1 MKKIT
6 KKFFAL
12 LLTMFMLA
20 SLIPFAALA
29 EGGGEISPSEEI
41 QSEFSVENGY
51 APDPDWKN
59 EHHVIADNFCGI
71 PGVSA
76 VCDVFAYIGKSNTT
90 VYVCDI
96 TITIGKEVD
105 SDELLIS
112 DILSNIGNGIV
123 TMPGGYIRFNI
134 HIVDNSGN
142 NYRYLPGSL
151 DMSTPDWVYIDY
163 REYGHPEV
171 NNRGKFTWNST
182 FEDLGFTNST
192 SFKGEYLEF
201 ADALMNKYRDQFDG
215 NFSLTN
221 PDGTANYDACNTVL
235 ERVLD
240 NYYIDYFNK
249 RRREENQNQITSL
262 AELTLNEVEVVA
274 KPGHSANIVDNSK
287 MLNEEI
293 SKHIYWRYF
302 YEHCLHAGDSTLVP
316 NADQQYWNVYH
327 DYADKNGEPYAYMQ
341 QLFAN
346 SIDTRTTMKFG
357 VQLVGPDTQNAYQNY
372 LFPIL
377 MPASFTLVKPAD
389 EKEDLPGLKKWI
401 VTILDVED
409 QFVPVDEEGNLVIP
423 EPPEGYEVIGPILE
437 DRSNEDGT
445 TSKWLTGWKI
455 KVKSDTIGAGDTVD
469 FLLESNLGTD
479 FLNVFPANWP
489 LNDSH
494 DPADYNW
501 TVVDFGNYVFT
512 FHDVMAQELV
522 LNVDSFIVKVG
533 DYTLLPSEYTLV
545 QNLENGCTFE
555 IVIDKLVQL
564 FLDGKFNYEE
574 IGTLPITVEYRATAN
589 EALSA
594 GSYINRAWV
603 TANGYITPED
613 QVEVRTYALQVYKHD
628 SAELAPEEPGYTP
641 MPLAGAIFNLYKAE
655 QGHEVTDES
664 GNVIGW
670 EPNEDEQPFKQ
681 GTTNENGQ
689 LINIE
694 TGKPI
699 FDGLDAGTYY
709 IVEVQAPDG
718 YVCDRNYYPINIG
731 GNNDGT
737 PVVLVGFTYTYD
749 VPNVLVPHTGGTGTV
764 IFSVVGACMLVCAG
778 AMYIIY
784 RRRLRTEA

>member
-1 MKKIT
+1 
-6 KKFFAL
+6 
-12 LLTMFMLA
+12 MFMLA

-29 EGGGEISPSEEI
+29 EGEGGISPSDEI
-41 QSEFSVENGY
+41 QSEFSEGNGY
-51 APDPDWKN
+51 TPDPDWGN
-59 EHHVIADNFCGI
+59 EHHVIEDNFCEI

-76 VCDVFAYIGKSNTT
+76 VCDVFAYKGNSNTT

-96 TITIGKEVD
+96 TITIGKEVN

-112 DILSNIGNGIV
+112 NILSDIGNGIV

-163 REYGHPEV
+163 AEYGYPKV

-182 FEDLGFTNST
+182 FVDLGFDNPAA
-192 SFKGEYLEF
+192 FKGKYFDF
-201 ADALMNKYRDQFDG
+201 ATALMNKYRGQFDE

-221 PDGTANYDACNTVL
+221 SDGSANYDACNTVL
-235 ERVLD
+235 QRVLD
-240 NYYIDYFNK
+240 DYYIDYFNK
-249 RRREENQNQITSL
+249 DRSEDNKITSL
-262 AELTLNEVEVVA
+262 ADLTLEEVEVVA
-274 KPGHSANIVDNSK
+274 KPGHSATIVDNSE
-287 MLNEEI
+287 MLNDEI

-316 NADQQYWNVYH
+316 NKPADQQYWNVYH
-327 DYADKNGEPYAYMQ
+327 DYADKTGEPYAYMQ

-346 SIDTRTTMKFG
+346 SINTRTTMKFG
-357 VQLVGPDTQNAYQNY
+357 VKLDGPDTQNAYQNY

-389 EKEDLPGLKKWI
+389 EKEDFPSLKKWI

-409 QFVPVDEEGNLVIP
+409 QIVPVDQEGNLVIP

-437 DRSNEDGT
+437 RRSNEDGT
-445 TSKWLTGWKI
+445 TSEWLTGWKI

-479 FLNVFPANWP
+479 FLKVFPANWP
-489 LNDSH
+489 LNDSN

-501 TVVDFGNYVFT
+501 NVNEFGDYVFT

-522 LNVDSFIVKVG
+522 LNEDSFIVKVG
-533 DYTLLPSEYTLV
+533 DYTLQPDEYNLV
-545 QNLENGCTFE
+545 QNTEDGCTFE

-564 FLDGKFNYEE
+564 FLDGKFDYAE
-574 IGTLPITVEYRATAN
+574 IGTLPITVEYSATAN
-589 EALSA
+589 GTLSA

-603 TANGYITPED
+603 TANEYTTPDD
-613 QVEVRTYALQVYKHD
+613 QVVVITYALQVYKHD
-628 SAELAPEEPGYTP
+628 SAELDPEDPGYTP

-655 QGHEVTDES
+655 QGHEVTDEN

-670 EPNEDEQPFKQ
+670 EPNENEEPFKQ

-689 LINIE
+689 LINIA
-694 TGKPI
+694 TGNPI

-731 GNNDGT
+731 GNNDEGT
-737 PVVLVGFTYTYD
+737 PVVLAGFTYTYD

>member
-29 EGGGEISPSEEI
+29 EGEGGISPSEEI

-51 APDPDWKN
+51 TPHPNWVND
-59 EHHVIADNFCGI
+59 HYVIPDNFCGI
-71 PGVSA
+71 SGVSA
-76 VCDVFAYIGKSNTT
+76 VCDVFAYKGNSNTT

-96 TITIGKEVD
+96 TITIGEKVN

-112 DILSNIGNGIV
+112 DILSNIGNEIV
-123 TMPGGYIRFNI
+123 IMPGGYIRFNI
-134 HIVDNSGN
+134 HIVDNSGK
-142 NYRYLPGSL
+142 NYQYLPGSL
-151 DMSTPDWVYIDY
+151 DMSTPDWVCIDY
-163 REYGHPEV
+163 GES
-171 NNRGKFTWNST
+171 NNRGNFTWNRT
-182 FEDLGFTNST
+182 FEDLGFNDPAA
-192 SFKGEYLEF
+192 FKGKYLEF
-201 ADALMNKYRDQFDG
+201 ATALMNKYRDQFDPD
-215 NFSLTN
+215 FSLTN
-221 PDGTANYDACNTVL
+221 TDDGSANYEACNTVL

-240 NYYIDYFNK
+240 DYYIDYFNK
-249 RRREENQNQITSL
+249 KRDEGNKITSL
-262 AELTLNEVEVVA
+262 AELTLEEVEVVA
-274 KPGHSANIVDNSK
+274 KPDHSATIVDNSE

-293 SKHIYWRYF
+293 SEHIYWRYF

-316 NADQQYWNVYH
+316 NVSADQQYWNVYH
-327 DYADKNGEPYAYMQ
+327 DYADKTGEPYAYMQ

-346 SIDTRTTMKFG
+346 SINTRTTMKFG
-357 VQLVGPDTQNAYQNY
+357 VKLDGSDTQNVYQNY
-372 LFPIL
+372 EFLIRK
-377 MPASFTLVKPAD
+377 PASFTLVKPAD

-409 QFVPVDEEGNLVIP
+409 QIVPVEEGNPVIP

-437 DRSNEDGT
+437 ERSNEDGT

-501 TVVDFGNYVFT
+501 TFDDFGNYVFT

-545 QNLENGCTFE
+545 QNLKDGCTFE

>member
-1 MKKIT
+1 MKKVT

-29 EGGGEISPSEEI
+29 EGGGGISPSEEI
-41 QSEFSVENGY
+41 QSEFSEGNGY
-51 APDPDWKN
+51 TPDPDWEN

-76 VCDVFAYIGKSNTT
+76 VCDVFAYIGNSNTT

-163 REYGHPEV
+163 GEYGHPEV
-171 NNRGKFTWNST
+171 NNRGKFTWNRT
-182 FEDLGFTNST
+182 FEDLGFNDPAA
-192 SFKGEYLEF
+192 FKGKYLEF
-201 ADALMNKYRDQFDG
+201 ADVLMKKYRDQFDPD
-215 NFSLTN
+215 FSLTK
-221 PDGTANYDACNTVL
+221 PDGNADYDACNTVL

-240 NYYIDYFNK
+240 DYYIDYFNK
-249 RRREENQNQITSL
+249 RRSEDNQIASL
-262 AELTLNEVEVVA
+262 ADLTLDEVAVVA
-274 KPGHSANIVDNSK
+274 KPGHGATIVDNSE
-287 MLNEEI
+287 MLNKEI

-316 NADQQYWNVYH
+316 NVSADQQYGNVYH
-327 DYADKNGEPYAYMQ
+327 DYADKTGEPYVNMQ

-346 SIDTRTTMKFG
+346 SINTGTTMKFG
-357 VQLVGPDTQNAYQNY
+357 VKLDGSDTQNVYQNY
-372 LFPIL
+372 EFLIRK
-377 MPASFTLVKPAD
+377 PASFTLVKPAD

-409 QFVPVDEEGNLVIP
+409 QIVPVEEGNLVIP
-423 EPPEGYEVIGPILE
+423 DPPEGYEVIGPILE
-437 DRSNEDGT
+437 ERSNEDGT
-445 TSKWLTGWKI
+445 TSEWLTGWKI

-501 TVVDFGNYVFT
+501 TVDDFGNYVFT

-545 QNLENGCTFE
+545 QNLEDECTFE